1 MAGASESAPERSS
14 RATSPSRSERRTTW
28 TVIALASVAASTT
41 GRSKGNRAS
50 GSLRRT
56 SGMTA
61 KDSASRTGP
70 RKNGCW
76 ILDASNRLRA
86 LATLISPE
94 SVRIAQAQ
102 EVGPCTSTPLTSA
115 IPPKRILVMGR
126 A

>member
-41 GRSKGNRAS
+41 GRSKGSRAS

-61 KDSASRTGP
+61 NDSASRIGP
-70 RKNGCW
+70 RRNGCW
-76 ILDASNRLRA
+76 ILER
-86 LATLISPE
+86 
-94 SVRIAQAQ
+94 Q
-102 EVGPCTSTPLTSA
+102 
-115 IPPKRILVMGR
+115 
-126 A
+126 